1 MGETIINSN
10 QLRASGDTSTQTL
23 IGANQVRQSGDSSS
37 QTLLNK
43 NQIASG
49 GGTVGTPVDYVRDMY
64 SDGTII
70 NYMTKKNGKIWY
82 RAGADR
88 KNIYYSTKIDL
99 SDESSKAVHTQGT
112 TTIIFGNNINIGI
125 YWDDRSNKT
134 QLDIYDNDM
143 TYIRTIE
150 KSFYFGRGS
159 TGENLDYLIY
169 NGYFYILSQG
179 NIAKVQDDI
188 SVNDCSNLIS
198 IGDNGFAF
206 GELEGNEVVV
216 TFNVNGGN
224 SGSKYYVAKLNL
236 DTMVVG
242 THSSFLYKSYSSF
255 KTTSCVKFNDK
266 YYIAVEGQLYSSTD
280 LSTFTQESYNKVYYR
295 IFPYGDVCYTVAKD
309 GIYKTTDFATYELWI
324 ATTQM
329 TDNYVAMFR
338 TAKAFDDVLIFCYS
352 TAFKTEFV
360 LAPIE

>member
-1 MGETIINSN
+1 MSA
-10 QLRASGDTSTQTL
+10 LLSMMM
-23 IGANQVRQSGDSSS
+23 SS
-37 QTLLNK
+37 K
-43 NQIASG
+43 G
-49 GGTVGTPVDYVRDMY
+49 GGGIIGTPVDYVRDMY
-64 SDGTII
+64 GDGTII

-99 SDESSKAVHTQGT
+99 SDESSKAVHSQSTA
-112 TTIIFGNNINIGI
+112 IIYGNNINIGV
-125 YWDDRSNKT
+125 YWTNTPKT
-134 QLDIYDNDM
+134 TLDIYDNDM
-143 TYIRTIE
+143 NYIRTIE
-150 KSFYFGRGS
+150 KDFRFGSGNVS
-159 TGENLDYLIY
+159 DNLDYLVY
-169 NGYFYILSQG
+169 GGYIYILSQG
-179 NIAKVQDDI
+179 NIVKIQDDV

-198 IGDNGFAF
+198 IGDNAF
-206 GELEGNEVVV
+206 VFGDIEGNEVLV
-216 TFNVNGGN
+216 TFNTNAGN

-242 THSSFLYKSYSSF
+242 THSSSMSKTYSSF
-255 KTTSCVKFNDK
+255 KATSCAKFNDK

-280 LSTFTQESYNKVYYR
+280 LSTFTQETYNKVYYR

-309 GIYKTTDFATYELWI
+309 GIYKTTDFVTYELWI

-329 TDNYVAMFR
+329 TKNEVAMFR

>member
-23 IGANQVRQSGDSSS
+23 IGANQIRQSGDSSS

-64 SDGTII
+64 NDGNII

-88 KNIYYSTKIDL
+88 KNIYYATKIDL
-99 SDESSKAVHTQGT
+99 SDESSKAVHSQS
-112 TTIIFGNNINIGI
+112 TTIIYGNNINIGVF
-125 YWDDRSNKT
+125 WTSTPKT

-143 TYIRTIE
+143 NYIRTIE
-150 KSFYFGRGS
+150 KDFRFGSYTIGD
-159 TGENLDYLIY
+159 NLDYLIY
-169 NGYFYILSQG
+169 DGYIYILSQG
-179 NIAKVQDDI
+179 NVVKIQDDV

-206 GELEGNEVVV
+206 GDIEGNEVLV
-216 TFNVNGGN
+216 TFNTNAGN
-224 SGSKYYVAKLNL
+224 SGSGYYVAKLNL

-242 THSSFLYKSYSSF
+242 THSSFLYKSYSRF
-255 KTTSCVKFNDK
+255 KATSCVKFNDK
-266 YYIAVEGQLYSSTD
+266 YYIAVEGTLYSSTD

-324 ATTQM
+324 ATAQM

-338 TAKAFDDVLIFCYS
+338 TAKVFDDVLIFSYC

>member
-1 MGETIINSN
+1 MAETIINST

-23 IGANQVRQSGDSSS
+23 IGANQIRQSGDSSS

-49 GGTVGTPVDYVRDMY
+49 GGTVGTPIDYVRNMY

-88 KNIYYSTKIDL
+88 NNIYYSTKIDL
-99 SDESSKAVHTQGT
+99 SDESSKAVHSQS
-112 TTIIFGNNINIGI
+112 TTIIYGNNINIGV
-125 YWDDRSNKT
+125 YWTNTPKT
-134 QLDIYDNDM
+134 TLDIYDNDM
-143 TYIRTIE
+143 NYIRTIE
-150 KSFYFGRGS
+150 KDFRFGSDNVSG
-159 TGENLDYLIY
+159 NLDYLVY
-169 NGYFYILSQG
+169 GGYIYILSQG
-179 NIAKVQDDI
+179 NIVKIQDDS

-198 IGDNGFAF
+198 IGDDGFAF
-206 GELEGNEVVV
+206 GELEGNEVLV
-216 TFNVNGGN
+216 TFNINGGN

-242 THSSFLYKSYSSF
+242 THSSFMSKSYSHY
-255 KTTSCVKFNDK
+255 KATSCVKFNDK
-266 YYIAVEGQLYSSTD
+266 YYIAVEGTLYSSTD
-280 LSTFTQESYNKVYYR
+280 LSTFTQETYDKAYYR

-329 TDNYVAMFR
+329 TKNEVAMFR
-338 TAKAFDDVLIFCYS
+338 TAKAFDDVLIFSYCTS
-352 TAFKTEFV
+352 SKTEFV

>member
-1 MGETIINSN
+1 MIHLKKLN
-10 QLRASGDTSTQTL
+10 
-23 IGANQVRQSGDSSS
+23 
-37 QTLLNK
+37 LLNHK
-43 NQIASG
+43 GLQRINNFGDDNGGGG

-64 SDGTII
+64 GSSII
-70 NYMTKKNGKIWY
+70 NYMAKKNGKIWY

-88 KNIYYSTKIDL
+88 NNIYYSTKIDL
-99 SDESSKAVHTQGT
+99 SDESSKAVHNQS
-112 TTIIFGNNINIGI
+112 TTIIYGNNINIGI

-134 QLDIYDNDM
+134 WLDIYDNDM

-159 TGENLDYLIY
+159 TGDNLDYLIY

-179 NIAKVQDDI
+179 NIVKVQDDS

-198 IGDNGFAF
+198 IGDDGFAF
-206 GELEGNEVVV
+206 GELEGNEVLV
-216 TFNVNGGN
+216 TFNINGGN

-242 THSSFLYKSYSSF
+242 THSSFMSKSYSHY
-255 KTTSCVKFNDK
+255 KATSCVKFNDK
-266 YYIAVEGQLYSSTD
+266 YYIAVEGTLYSSTD
-280 LSTFTQESYNKVYYR
+280 LSTFTQETYDKAYYR

-309 GIYKTTDFATYELWI
+309 GIYKTTDFVTYELWI
-324 ATTQM
+324 ATTNM
-329 TDNYVAMFR
+329 TDNTVAMFR
-338 TAKAFDDVLIFCYS
+338 TAQAFSDMLIFSYC
-352 TAFKTEFV
+352 TPFKTEFV

>member
-99 SDESSKAVHTQGT
+99 SDESSKAVHSQS
-112 TTIIFGNNINIGI
+112 TTIIYGNNINIGV
-125 YWDDRSNKT
+125 YWTNTPKT
-134 QLDIYDNDM
+134 TLDIYDNDM
-143 TYIRTIE
+143 NYIRTIE
-150 KSFYFGRGS
+150 KDFRFGSDNVSG
-159 TGENLDYLIY
+159 NLDYLVY
-169 NGYFYILSQG
+169 GGYIYILSQG
-179 NIAKVQDDI
+179 NIVKIQDDV

-198 IGDNGFAF
+198 IGDNAF
-206 GELEGNEVVV
+206 VFGDIEGNEALV
-216 TFNVNGGN
+216 TFNPNAGN
-224 SGSKYYVAKLNL
+224 SGSGYYVAKLNL

-242 THSSFLYKSYSSF
+242 THSSSMYKTYSTF
-255 KTTSCVKFNDK
+255 KATSCAKFNDK

-309 GIYKTTDFATYELWI
+309 GIYKTTDFVTYELWI

-329 TDNYVAMFR
+329 TKNEVAMFR
-338 TAKAFDDVLIFCYS
+338 TAKAFDDVLMFCYS

>member
-1 MGETIINSN
+1 MAETIINSN
-10 QLRASGDTSTQTL
+10 QLRASGDTSSQTL
-23 IGANQVRQSGDSSS
+23 IGANQIRQSGDSSS

-99 SDESSKAVHTQGT
+99 SDESSKAVHTQS
-112 TTIIFGNNINIGI
+112 TTIIYGNNINIGI
-125 YWDDRSNKT
+125 YWDSWSNKT

-150 KSFYFGRGS
+150 KSFAFGGGS
-159 TGENLDYLIY
+159 AGDCLDYLIY

-179 NIAKVQDDI
+179 NLVKIQDDS

-206 GELEGNEVVV
+206 GELEGNEVLV
-216 TFNVNGGN
+216 TFNTNRGN
-224 SGSKYYVAKLNL
+224 SGSGYYVAKLNL

-242 THSSFLYKSYSSF
+242 THSSGMYAMYSSF
-255 KTTSCVKFNDK
+255 KATGCVKFNDK
-266 YYIAVEGQLYSSTD
+266 YYIAVEGTLYSSTD
-280 LSTFTQESYNKVYYR
+280 LSTFTQETYNKVYYR

-309 GIYKTTDFATYELWI
+309 GIYKTTDFVTYELWI
-324 ATTQM
+324 ATTNM
-329 TDNYVAMFR
+329 TDNTVAMFR
-338 TAKAFDDVLIFCYS
+338 TAGIFSDVLIFSYC

>member
-1 MGETIINSN
+1 MIHLKKLN
-10 QLRASGDTSTQTL
+10 
-23 IGANQVRQSGDSSS
+23 
-37 QTLLNK
+37 LLNHK
-43 NQIASG
+43 GLQKINDFGNDSGGSGG

-64 SDGTII
+64 GNGTII
-70 NYMTKKNGKIWY
+70 NYMAKKNGKIWY

-88 KNIYYSTKIDL
+88 NNIYYSTKIDL
-99 SDESSKAVHTQGT
+99 SDESSKAVHTQS
-112 TTIIFGNNINIGI
+112 TTIIYGNNINIGI
-125 YWDDRSNKT
+125 YWDSWSNKT

-143 TYIRTIE
+143 NYIRTIE
-150 KSFYFGRGS
+150 KSFAFGGGS
-159 TGENLDYLIY
+159 AGDCLDYLIY

-179 NIAKVQDDI
+179 NIVKVQDDV

-206 GELEGNEVVV
+206 GELEGNEALV
-216 TFNVNGGN
+216 TFNTNRGN
-224 SGSKYYVAKLNL
+224 SGSGYYVAKLNL

-242 THSSFLYKSYSSF
+242 THSSGMYAMYSSF
-255 KTTSCVKFNDK
+255 KATGCVKFNDK
-266 YYIAVEGQLYSSTD
+266 YYIAVEGTLYSSTD
-280 LSTFTQESYNKVYYR
+280 LSTFTQESYNKAYYR

-309 GIYKTTDFATYELWI
+309 GIYKTTDFSTYELWI

-329 TDNYVAMFR
+329 TKNEVAMFR
-338 TAKAFDDVLIFCYS
+338 TAKAFDDVLIFCYC